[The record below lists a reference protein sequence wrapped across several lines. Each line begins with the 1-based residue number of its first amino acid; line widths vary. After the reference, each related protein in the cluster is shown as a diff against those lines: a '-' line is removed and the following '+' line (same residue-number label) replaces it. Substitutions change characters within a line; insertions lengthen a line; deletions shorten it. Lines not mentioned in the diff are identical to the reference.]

1 MPNLT
6 RDVSVLLIFL
16 IVSIVINI
24 FLKAPINKLFHKF
37 ISKLEGSRLTE

>member
-6 RDVSVLLIFL
+6 RDISVLLIFL
-16 IVSIVINI
+16 ILSIAINI
-24 FLKAPINKLFHKF
+24 FLKSPFNKSFHKF